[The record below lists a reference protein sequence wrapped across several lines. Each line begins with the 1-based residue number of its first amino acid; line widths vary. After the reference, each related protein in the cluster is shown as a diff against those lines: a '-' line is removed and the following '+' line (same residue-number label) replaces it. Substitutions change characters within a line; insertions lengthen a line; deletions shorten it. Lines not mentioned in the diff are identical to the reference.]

1 LTQYRTFDI
10 YNSLIDREIG
20 DMEVIALELT
30 YDNMMDFMERY
41 FEAYSTIAQDPKT
54 THKMRDFY
62 SPDFQLTQY
71 FPRHAVSDLELF
83 LEMSSSHPGIQETL
97 RPEYIMVDDR
107 QKKAAVYL
115 RADFAIKATGEVVSE
130 MTSAHYHLKLDE
142 KGNIKI
148 KDLILFQAYPEP
160 GKKGIVELYAE
171 VFKSLK

>member
-1 LTQYRTFDI
+1 
-10 YNSLIDREIG
+10 
-20 DMEVIALELT
+20 MEVIALELT